1 MGDLVKSTLGPKGMD
16 KILQSATGKEMQ
28 VTNDGATIL
37 KSIALDNAAA
47 KVLVNLSK
55 VQDDEVGDGTT
66 SVCVLAVELLREAE
80 KLVEAKVHPQVIIE
94 GYREA
99 VAAARGAL
107 ERSARDHSASP
118 EAFRADLLNI
128 ARTTLSSKV
137 LTQEKELFAELAVDA
152 VQRLQGSTNLDHI
165 QVIKKLG
172 GRLADSYLDEGFLL
186 DKKVGVNQ
194 PKRIENARI
203 LIANTPMDADKI
215 KIFGSRFRVE
225 SPEQL
230 AELERA
236 EREKMKEKVDLIKK
250 HNINVFINRQLIYNW
265 PEQLFADAGIM
276 SIEHADFDGIER
288 LALVCGARIT
298 STFDHPELAVLGQCE
313 LIEEILVGED
323 KMIRFSGLP
332 DSGQACSIVLRGAT
346 QQLLDEAE
354 RSLHDALCVLSQTV
368 REPRT
373 VLGGGC
379 SEMLMAAAVDALL
392 PQVHGKKA
400 LAVEAFARAL
410 RQLPTILADN
420 GGYDSSD
427 LVSRLRALHAQEG
440 SSAAGLDMYNGRVAD
455 MSELGVTE
463 SFKLKRQVLTSASE
477 AAEMIIRVDDI
488 IRTAP
493 RRRTAH

>member
-1 MGDLVKSTLGPKGMD
+1 MLPPRFLSVRAPTYYLYNLLFVD
-16 KILQSATGKEMQ
+16 
-28 VTNDGATIL
+28 
-37 KSIALDNAAA
+37 
-47 KVLVNLSK
+47 LSK

-66 SVCVLAVELLREAE
+66 SVCVLAAELLREAE

-99 VAAARGAL
+99 VAEARAAL
-107 ERSARDHSASP
+107 EASARDHSADA
-118 EAFRADLLNI
+118 EAFRRDLLNI

-137 LTQEKELFAELAVDA
+137 LTQEKEYFAQLAVDA
-152 VQRLQGSTNLDHI
+152 VQRLAGSTNLEQI
-165 QVIKKLG
+165 QIIKKVG
-172 GRLADSYLDEGFLL
+172 GRLADSYLDPGFLL
-186 DKKVGVNQ
+186 DKRVGVNQ

-203 LIANTPMDADKI
+203 MIANTPMDADKV
-215 KIFGSRFRVE
+215 KVFGSRFRVD

-236 EREKMKEKVDLIKK
+236 ERDKMREKVDAIKR
-250 HNINVFINRQLIYNW
+250 HDINVFINRQLIYNW

-276 SIEHADFDGIER
+276 AIEHADFDGIER
-288 LALVCGARIT
+288 LALVTGARIA
-298 STFDHPELAVLGQCE
+298 STFEDPTAAVLGHCDLVE
-313 LIEEILVGED
+313 EVLIGEERLV
-323 KMIRFSGLP
+323 RFSGVAG
-332 DSGQACSIVLRGAT
+332 GQACTIVLRGAT

-379 SEMLMAAAVDALL
+379 SEMLMARAVDELL
-392 PQVHGKKA
+392 PRVHGKKA

-420 GGYDSSD
+420 GGYDASD
-427 LVSRLRALHAQEG
+427 LVARLRALHAQG
-440 SSAAGLDMYNGRVAD
+440 NSNCGLDMYNGRVAD
-455 MSELGVTE
+455 MTELGVTE
-463 SFKLKRQVLTSASE
+463 SFKLKRQVLISAAE

-493 RRRTAH
+493 RSRNAH